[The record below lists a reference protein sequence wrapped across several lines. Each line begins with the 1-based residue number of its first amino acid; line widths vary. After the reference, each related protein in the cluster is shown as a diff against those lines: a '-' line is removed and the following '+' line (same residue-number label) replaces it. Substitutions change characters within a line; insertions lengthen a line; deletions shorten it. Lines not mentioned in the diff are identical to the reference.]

1 MDLSQAAFGLDVRT
15 ASRIYFITPVLNP
28 QVQAQAIAR
37 AVRLSHAKPTT
48 VVETLVL
55 RGSLEKLLVQRR
67 EQMSRPEQWKCRS
80 VLDDKPMYEW
90 ILKARILPLPRGVEG
105 GVGEMARLEE
115 ARGLFWR
122 GEEGEGAEGVVEEGE
137 KMDGMVVG
145 TVGVTEGAEG
155 VAEVAASVGLQMLLL
170 DDDEYDEEADE
181 DYVDEDEEEEEEE
194 DEEEGGPDGPS
205 PRKKARVTFVLPGEE
220 EGGWT
225 F

>member
-55 RGSLEKLLVQRR
+55 RGSLEELLVQRR

-105 GVGEMARLEE
+105 GVGEMARLEGG
-115 ARGLFWR
+115 RGVFWR
-122 GEEGEGAEGVVEEGE
+122 GTGDGENGMEGVAEGERMDGVV
-137 KMDGMVVG
+137 VG
-145 TVGVTEGAEG
+145 AVGVAEGAEG

-170 DDDEYDEEADE
+170 DDDEEYDEEADG
-181 DYVDEDEEEEEEE
+181 DYVDEDEGEEEY
-194 DEEEGGPDGPS
+194 EEEGGPDGPS

-220 EGGWT
+220 EGWT
-225 F
+225 L

>member
-55 RGSLEKLLVQRR
+55 RGSLEELLVQRR

-115 ARGLFWR
+115 GRGVFWR
-122 GEEGEGAEGVVEEGE
+122 GTGDGEDGMEGVVEGE
-137 KMDGMVVG
+137 RMDGAVVG
-145 TVGVTEGAEG
+145 AVGVAERAEG

-170 DDDEYDEEADE
+170 DDDEEYDEEADG
-181 DYVDEDEEEEEEE
+181 DYVDEDEGEEE

-220 EGGWT
+220 EGWT
-225 F
+225 V